1 MRTIP
6 FLVAALALA
15 TAACETRTQRN
26 GDSLTVTVEA
36 EPADEVRQFREATE
50 RRLDSLD
57 ARVAELRQRA
67 AAQTAEAKAESEQAA
82 NEVEAPGRLIV
93 KLLAAPRSSLTTLPE
108 PSTSSTARTP
118 AAGTTS
124 SFSQRLAR

>member
-6 FLVAALALA
+6 FLAATLALA
-15 TAACETRTQRN
+15 AGVACETRTQRN
-26 GDSLTVTVEA
+26 GDSVSVTVEA

-67 AAQTAEAKAESEQAA
+67 AAQTAEAKAESERAA
-82 NEVEAPGRLIV
+82 NEVEEEARQLRARLRDW
-93 KLLAAPRSSLTTLPE
+93 KWESRAKWNE
-108 PSTSSTARTP
+108 FTADVDS
-118 AAGTTS
+118 AM
-124 SFSQRLAR
+124 FRLSRRIDERF